1 MIENSNA
8 LKTRIFET
16 SDDSDGPRFEQLE
29 RPQVRDQG
37 FQDRARFKLENLRK
51 KCFFFLFLWP
61 YTSFN
66 FNVTG
71 NSIVCIDRGTE
82 YFLWEPCRLK
92 VNFTFYFFSSLN
104 STFPRCRGRVVFS
117 ARTFFFLLLLFFF
130 FIGTRARAT
139 TPAQA

>member
-1 MIENSNA
+1 MTRTGHGSNSSKGRR
-8 LKTRIFET
+8 LETRVSRTGRGLSSKIYEKVF
-16 SDDSDGPRFEQLE
+16 
-29 RPQVRDQG
+29 
-37 FQDRARFKLENLRK
+37 
-51 KCFFFLFLWP
+51 FFFLFLWP